1 MGGGVS
7 GLDLSVLC
15 QRPLLLYK
23 SVARLIRNC
32 SVAVMQ
38 TVACVPFRNERIGLE
53 AVQNIATLHAS
64 NLANVC
70 TARRAGGL
78 SVWSVAPIQNAPA
91 AERVVATIDS
101 GIGLVPEADDAE
113 FRLL

>member
-1 MGGGVS
+1 MWLERNVS
-7 GLDLSVLC
+7 KLLRARGSRKRLSC
-15 QRPLLLYK
+15 PGAK
-23 SVARLIRNC
+23 K
-32 SVAVMQ
+32 
-38 TVACVPFRNERIGLE
+38 GLE

>member
-1 MGGGVS
+1 MWLERNVS
-7 GLDLSVLC
+7 KLLRARGSRKRLSC
-15 QRPLLLYK
+15 PGAK
-23 SVARLIRNC
+23 K
-32 SVAVMQ
+32 
-38 TVACVPFRNERIGLE
+38 GLE

-70 TARRAGGL
+70 TARCHTRRAGGL

-113 FRLL
+113 